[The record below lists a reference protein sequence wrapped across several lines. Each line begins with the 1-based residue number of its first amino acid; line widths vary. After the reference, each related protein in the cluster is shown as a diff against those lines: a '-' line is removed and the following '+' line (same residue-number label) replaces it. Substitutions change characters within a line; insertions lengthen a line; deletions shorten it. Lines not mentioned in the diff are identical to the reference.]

1 MLEAGRVRSKNSIN
15 VAQKNLSDL
24 IISWSG
30 FFLLGYWLMFGQTVT
45 GLQPVSSDQ
54 ILMFFYHLAFCATAA
69 SIVSG
74 GVAERMS
81 YVGYLILTGT
91 TAVLIYPLV
100 GRWIWGE
107 LGGGWHGSWLAELG
121 FVDFAGSTV
130 VHGVGAW
137 VALAGIVVVGPRAGR
152 FDKSGR
158 VQPMHGH
165 SAVFSL
171 LGALILLV
179 GWFGFNGGTV
189 SPADE
194 RFASIMLATSAAGCF
209 GAATG
214 LIIGVWLDNGVFN
227 PSRMC
232 SGLLGGLV
240 AITAGVH
247 LAQAFEAAIVGV
259 LGGAVATA
267 GSHWLLHQRKL
278 DDPVDVVATHGFA
291 GVLGTLAVAF
301 LASPEQLPT
310 GSRLIQ
316 LATQMAG
323 VAVVLVVAFL
333 LAMITLKLVSRIC
346 VIRISDA
353 QQKLGLNCTEHGEA
367 LGAERLQ
374 HALDDDLASGN
385 TSSKNFIV
393 DGDEDTQALAAA
405 VNSLLDRNERARAQI
420 EISHKRFEQF
430 ALTAS
435 DWLWET
441 DVKLNL
447 LHLSAHNQQIDPRL
461 RQALSK
467 RHWAKLLRYHP
478 KDRASVLS
486 ALRERAE
493 FRVSEA
499 HLRMPDKSERLVE
512 VRAIPYHDENGHF
525 AGYRGTFH
533 DVTERRLAERRAIF
547 LSRHD
552 SLTGLPNRRALSE
565 DTHRMLNRYTSQ
577 GQISIIAI
585 DLDGFKAVNDGYG
598 HSAGDQLLQLVAS
611 RLQKSMGEG
620 DVIYRTGGDE
630 FVVLTNNNYNFPYEL
645 QTFCNKLIER
655 ISKPYRVDQHSFEL
669 GASIGMAQ
677 YPRHTTDTDRLLD
690 LADLALYAAKDNGK
704 GCALE
709 FEPWMDD
716 DARKHAFLEEALRD
730 ALRCD
735 QFTLQYQPQYDRPGT
750 TLMGFE
756 ALLRWN
762 HPELG
767 NVSPAIF
774 IPVAE
779 RLNLMDE
786 IGKYVLKTACEFAS
800 NWPVQTNIPAPTI
813 AVNVSPSQLIK
824 KDFIALLNTVL
835 DETGLKPARLELEI
849 TEEMLISDFEYLR
862 NTLLSI
868 RNIGVKIAID
878 DFGSGQTSLRYL
890 NNLPVDKLKIDRAF
904 IQGIETDERA
914 QEIAQSIVMLGHK
927 LGCQVTAEGVEL
939 PAQAVIL
946 QRWRCDQMQGF
957 MYAKPLSSTDAMNL
971 LQTLSANPH
980 TDDGEDTFDTRN
992 AA

>member
-1 MLEAGRVRSKNSIN
+1 M
-15 VAQKNLSDL
+15 
-24 IISWSG
+24 
-30 FFLLGYWLMFGQTVT
+30 
-45 GLQPVSSDQ
+45 
-54 ILMFFYHLAFCATAA
+54 
-69 SIVSG
+69 
-74 GVAERMS
+74 
-81 YVGYLILTGT
+81 
-91 TAVLIYPLV
+91 
-100 GRWIWGE
+100 
-107 LGGGWHGSWLAELG
+107 
-121 FVDFAGSTV
+121 
-130 VHGVGAW
+130 
-137 VALAGIVVVGPRAGR
+137 ALAGIVVIGPRAGR

-158 VQPMHGH
+158 VQSMHGH

-171 LGALILLV
+171 LGTLILLI

-189 SPADE
+189 SPADDL
-194 RFASIMLATSAAGCF
+194 FASIMLATSAAGCF
-209 GAATG
+209 GAAAG
-214 LIIGVWLDNGVFN
+214 LIIGVWLDDGVFN

-247 LAQAFEAAIVGV
+247 LAHVFEAAIVGT

-267 GSHWLLHQRKL
+267 GSYWLMHRCKL

-291 GVLGTLAVAF
+291 GVLGTLSVAF

-310 GSRLIQ
+310 GSRL
-316 LATQMAG
+316 TQFAVQTSG
-323 VAVVLVVAFL
+323 VVVVLVVAFL
-333 LAMITLKLVSRIC
+333 LAMISLKLLSRIC
-346 VIRISDA
+346 AIRISEA

-374 HALDDDLASGN
+374 QALDDDLVSGN
-385 TSSKNFIV
+385 GSSKNFIV
-393 DGDEDTQALAAA
+393 EGDEDTQALAAA
-405 VNSLLDRNERARAQI
+405 VNNLLDRNERARAQI

-441 DVKLNL
+441 DAKLNL
-447 LHLSAHNQQIDPRL
+447 LHLSAHNQKIDPRL
-461 RQALSK
+461 QQALTK
-467 RHWAKLLRYHP
+467 RHWAQLLRFHP
-478 KDRASVLS
+478 KDRAPVLK

-493 FRVSEA
+493 FRLSEA

-512 VRAIPYHDENGHF
+512 VRAMPYLDESGQF
-525 AGYRGTFH
+525 GGYRGTFH
-533 DVTERRLAERRAIF
+533 DVTERRLAERRAVF

-552 SLTGLPNRRALSE
+552 SLTGLRNRRALSE
-565 DTHRMLNRYTSQ
+565 DTHRALNGFNNQ
-577 GQISIIAI
+577 GQISVVVI

-598 HSAGDQLLQLVAS
+598 HSAGDQLLQQVAS
-611 RLQKSMGEG
+611 RLQKSMREG
-620 DVIYRTGGDE
+620 DMIYRTGGDE
-630 FVVLTNNNYNFPYEL
+630 FVALTNNNYNFPFEL
-645 QTFCNKLIER
+645 QTFCSMLIER
-655 ISKPYRVDQHSFEL
+655 ISKPYSIDNHSFEL

-704 GCALE
+704 GRACE

-735 QFTLQYQPQYDRPGT
+735 QLTLQYQPQVDRPGT

-767 NVSPAIF
+767 NVSPATF

-786 IGKYVLKTACEFAS
+786 IGRYVLKTACDFAS
-800 NWPVQTNIPAPTI
+800 NWPVQSNVPEPTI

-824 KDFIALLNTVL
+824 KDFVALLKTVL
-835 DETGLKPARLELEI
+835 DETGLEPSRLELEI
-849 TEEMLISDFEYLR
+849 TEEMLISDFEDLR

-868 RNIGVKIAID
+868 RDVGVKIAID

-939 PAQAVIL
+939 PAQAAIL

-957 MYAKPLSSTDAMNL
+957 MYARPMSSVDAMNL
-971 LQTLSANPH
+971 LQAESTNQRAV
-980 TDDGEDTFDTRN
+980 DGEDDLDTRN